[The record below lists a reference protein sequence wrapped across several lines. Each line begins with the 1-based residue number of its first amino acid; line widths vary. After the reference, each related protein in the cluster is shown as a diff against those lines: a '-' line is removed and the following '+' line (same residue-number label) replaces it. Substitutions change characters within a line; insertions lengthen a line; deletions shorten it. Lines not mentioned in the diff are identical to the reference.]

1 MSHSSL
7 PPIRLC
13 LLAGFS
19 LLSHGLNAAELQS
32 SDGAANDS
40 FGNSVSLSG
49 NTGIVGARFDDS
61 GANSNQGSAYL
72 FRNLNTATGT
82 VTETAKLT
90 ASDGAA
96 GDQFGI
102 AVGLSG
108 NSGIVGAFIDGIG
121 ANTSQGSA
129 YLFRNLDT
137 ATGTVTQSAK
147 LIASD
152 GAASD
157 QFGGSVSLSG
167 NSAIVVAR
175 FDDIGA
181 NINQGSAY
189 LFRNLDTATGTITE
203 TAKLTA
209 SEGGAVAQFGTS
221 VSHSGNSGIVGASS
235 ATIGLN
241 TNQGSAY
248 LFRNLDTA
256 TGNVTES
263 AKLIASDGAANDQ
276 FANSASVSGNSAIVG
291 VRFDDSGAN
300 LDQGSAYLYRN
311 LDTATGT
318 VTQSAKLVASD
329 GAADDQ
335 FGMSVGLSGNSGIV
349 GAFVD
354 DIGSN
359 TNQGSA
365 YLYRN
370 LGTATGTVTE
380 SAKLTASDGGALQG
394 FGVSV
399 SIDGD
404 DIIIGATGANGAVS
418 NTGKAYTGSVSS
430 FTTLDQGAAHK
441 IISGISFISR
451 ENWIIGETTDFN
463 RVTLS
468 GGDTANVTG
477 AGKQVYIG
485 KNTGSDGNILTIEGI
500 LVASIVNIGSLTGS
514 FGNELRLPN
523 TASIDA
529 VSFIMGESSSLA
541 IEGNHTADGA
551 LFAYLGD
558 TTLQVWTGTTLET
571 LTAGNQ
577 SDLLRSTFS
586 GGYTTFTAVPE
597 PSAALLCMGSLSLLL
612 ARRRCRSKS
621 AAGLRP

>member
-13 LLAGFS
+13 LFVGFS
-19 LLSHGLNAAELQS
+19 WLSHGLNAAELQS
-32 SDGAANDS
+32 SDGAASDS
-40 FGNSVSLSG
+40 FGNSVSVSG
-49 NTGIVGARFDDS
+49 TSGIVGARSHDI

-72 FRNLNTATGT
+72 FRNLDTATGT

-96 GDQFGI
+96 GDQFGKS
-102 AVGLSG
+102 VSLSG
-108 NSGIVGAFIDGIG
+108 NSGLVSAFSDDIG
-121 ANTSQGSA
+121 PNNSQGSA

-137 ATGTVTQSAK
+137 ATGTVTESAK

-152 GAASD
+152 GAGD
-157 QFGGSVSLSG
+157 DLFGGFVSLSG
-167 NSAIVVAR
+167 NSAIATAQ

-181 NINQGSAY
+181 AVNQGSAYLFRGLDTATGTVTESAKLTASPGETSVQFGFSVSHSADFGIVGARSSSGVGQNQGSAY
-189 LFRNLDTATGTITE
+189 LFRNLATATGT
-203 TAKLTA
+203 
-209 SEGGAVAQFGTS
+209 
-221 VSHSGNSGIVGASS
+221 
-235 ATIGLN
+235 
-241 TNQGSAY
+241 
-248 LFRNLDTA
+248 
-256 TGNVTES
+256 VTES
-263 AKLIASDGAANDQ
+263 AKLIASDGASQDE
-276 FANSASVSGNSAIVG
+276 FAHSVSLSGNSAIIG
-291 VRFDDSGAN
+291 ARYDDIGAN

-318 VTQSAKLVASD
+318 VTQSAKLIASD
-329 GAADDQ
+329 GAGDDQ
-335 FGMSVGLSGNSGIV
+335 FGISVGLSGNSGIV

-354 DIGSN
+354 DIGAN
-359 TNQGSA
+359 VNQGSA

-370 LGTATGTVTE
+370 LATATGTVTE

-394 FGVSV
+394 FGVSI

-404 DIIIGATGANGAVS
+404 DIIIGATGANGTVS

-468 GGDTANVTG
+468 GGDTANVTA

-485 KNTGSDGNILTIEGI
+485 KNAGSDGNILTIEGI
-500 LVASIVNIGSLTGS
+500 LVASIVNIGALTGS

-523 TASIDA
+523 TANIDA

-541 IEGNHTADGA
+541 IEGDHTTDGA

-558 TTLQVWTGTTLET
+558 TTLQVWTGTALET

-577 SDLLRSTFS
+577 SDLLRSTFT
-586 GGYTTFTAVPE
+586 GGYTTFTAIPE
-597 PSAALLCMGSLSLLL
+597 PSAALLSLGSLSLLL
-612 ARRRCRSKS
+612 ARRRCR
-621 AAGLRP
+621 R